1 MRDSGLHTHFHPRF
15 HLGTFFSRF
24 GGQLIMICAAGAL
37 LTGCALPSPETL
49 VSPTP
54 MRGSSGQFLNPY
66 LADGTLAPWA
76 NKGVHSSRVAAGVAG
91 FAASEAIGMVD
102 PTGLA
107 ANGSDTLIKQ
117 QGAIGAAGG
126 SQYMKS
132 TSETSFD
139 RREDFTVYL
148 YVNHSKTEHYKETLD
163 LIVEIYPDVGSNYD
177 SDIRNAKK
185 KPTTAPAKGAG

>member
-1 MRDSGLHTHFHPRF
+1 MRDSGLHTCVHP
-15 HLGTFFSRF
+15 GAFFSRLA
-24 GGQLIMICAAGAL
+24 GQLIVICAAGML
-37 LTGCALPSPETL
+37 LTGCALPGPETL
-49 VSPTP
+49 LSPTP
-54 MRGSSGQFLNPY
+54 IRGSSGKFLNPY

-76 NKGVHSSRVAAGVAG
+76 NKGVHTNRMAAGVTG

-107 ANGSDTLIKQ
+107 ASGADTLIKQ

-126 SQYMKS
+126 GEYMKS
-132 TSETSFD
+132 TSESSFD
-139 RREDFTVYL
+139 RREDFVVYL
-148 YVNHSKTEHYKETLD
+148 YVNHSKREHYKETLD

-185 KPTTAPAKGAG
+185 KPTTAPAKGSG

>member
-1 MRDSGLHTHFHPRF
+1 MRDSRLHTYF
-15 HLGTFFSRF
+15 HLGRFFSRLA
-24 GGQLIMICAAGAL
+24 GQLIIICAAAVL
-37 LTGCALPSPETL
+37 LTGCALPNPETL

-54 MRGSSGQFLNPY
+54 IQGSSGQFLNPY

-107 ANGSDTLIKQ
+107 ASGSETLIKQ
-117 QGAIGAAGG
+117 QGAIAAAGG

-132 TSETSFD
+132 TSDTSFD
-139 RREDFTVYL
+139 RRQDFTVYL
-148 YVNHSKTEHYKETLD
+148 YVNHSTTAHYKELLD

-177 SDIRNAKK
+177 GDIRNAKK